1 MEAAPSPDD
10 INWMNL
16 ENPYL
21 TTKFIRFC
29 SSFACMVVLLFGIV
43 SEVMVINNSK
53 VSDFIGNIFSLIII
67 FGINFLIVNFL

>member
-1 MEAAPSPDD
+1 
-10 INWMNL
+10 
-16 ENPYL
+16 
-21 TTKFIRFC
+21 
-29 SSFACMVVLLFGIV
+29 MVVLLFGIV